1 MSKSS
6 GGTRT
11 ISSNNAA
18 QSRTQSSLSGKVSTM
33 DEANKVMDT
42 YKNLYNMPAKE
53 QKAFTDSFGQAVMD
67 TFNDK
72 KKGYDDLMLQ
82 RTNKAFKEN
91 NKADYELQKEDSL
104 RYFTYE
110 KEVSG
115 KNYFYLSA
123 VAKSNDSFWL
133 LTFASDVKDR
143 DKYEPLF
150 KTWAKSVKFE

>member
-6 GGTRT
+6 GGTRI

-67 TFNDK
+67 TFNEK

-91 NKADYELQKEDSL
+91 NKADYDWAVHQHTIQVDNLVQEQQLI
-104 RYFTYE
+104 TE
-110 KEVSG
+110 KYG
-115 KNYFYLSA
+115 KFI
-123 VAKSNDSFWL
+123 K
-133 LTFASDVKDR
+133 VK
-143 DKYEPLF
+143 K
-150 KTWAKSVKFE
+150 

>member
-18 QSRTQSSLSGKVSTM
+18 QNRTQSSLSGKVSTM

-42 YKNLYNMPAKE
+42 YKNLYNMPAEE

-67 TFNDK
+67 TFNEK

-91 NKADYELQKEDSL
+91 NKADYDWAVHQHTIQVDNLVQEQQLI
-104 RYFTYE
+104 TE
-110 KEVSG
+110 KYG
-115 KNYFYLSA
+115 KFI
-123 VAKSNDSFWL
+123 K
-133 LTFASDVKDR
+133 VK
-143 DKYEPLF
+143 K
-150 KTWAKSVKFE
+150 

>member
-18 QSRTQSSLSGKVSTM
+18 QSRTQSSISGKVSTM
-33 DEANKVMDT
+33 DEANKVMDI

-67 TFNDK
+67 TFNEK

-91 NKADYELQKEDSL
+91 NKADYDWAVHQHTIQVDNLVQEQQLI
-104 RYFTYE
+104 TE
-110 KEVSG
+110 KYG
-115 KNYFYLSA
+115 KFI
-123 VAKSNDSFWL
+123 K
-133 LTFASDVKDR
+133 VK
-143 DKYEPLF
+143 K
-150 KTWAKSVKFE
+150 

>member
-18 QSRTQSSLSGKVSTM
+18 QNRTQSSLSGKVSTM

-67 TFNDK
+67 TFNEK

-91 NKADYELQKEDSL
+91 NKADYDW
-104 RYFTYE
+104 
-110 KEVSG
+110 
-115 KNYFYLSA
+115 A
-123 VAKSNDSFWL
+123 VH
-133 LTFASDVKDR
+133 
-143 DKYEPLF
+143 
-150 KTWAKSVKFE
+150 

>member
-18 QSRTQSSLSGKVSTM
+18 QSRTTSSLSGKVSTM

-67 TFNDK
+67 TFNEK
-72 KKGYDDLMLQ
+72 KNAYDDLMLQ

-91 NKADYELQKEDSL
+91 NKADYDWAIHQHTIQVDNLVQEQQLI
-104 RYFTYE
+104 TE
-110 KEVSG
+110 KYG
-115 KNYFYLSA
+115 KFI
-123 VAKSNDSFWL
+123 K
-133 LTFASDVKDR
+133 VK
-143 DKYEPLF
+143 K
-150 KTWAKSVKFE
+150 

>member
-18 QSRTQSSLSGKVSTM
+18 QNRTQSSLSGKVSTM

-67 TFNDK
+67 TFNEK

-91 NKADYELQKEDSL
+91 NKADYDWAVHQHTIQEDNL
-104 RYFTYE
+104 VQEQQLITE
-110 KEVSG
+110 KYG
-115 KNYFYLSA
+115 KFI
-123 VAKSNDSFWL
+123 K
-133 LTFASDVKDR
+133 VK
-143 DKYEPLF
+143 K
-150 KTWAKSVKFE
+150 

>member
-6 GGTRT
+6 GSTRT

-67 TFNDK
+67 TFNEK

-91 NKADYELQKEDSL
+91 NKADYDWSIHQHTIQVDNLVQEQQLI
-104 RYFTYE
+104 TE
-110 KEVSG
+110 KYG
-115 KNYFYLSA
+115 KFI
-123 VAKSNDSFWL
+123 K
-133 LTFASDVKDR
+133 VK
-143 DKYEPLF
+143 K
-150 KTWAKSVKFE
+150 

>member
-18 QSRTQSSLSGKVSTM
+18 QSRTQSYLSGKVSTM

-67 TFNDK
+67 TFNEK

-91 NKADYELQKEDSL
+91 NKADYDWAVHQHTIQVDNLVQEQQLI
-104 RYFTYE
+104 TE
-110 KEVSG
+110 KYG
-115 KNYFYLSA
+115 KFI
-123 VAKSNDSFWL
+123 K
-133 LTFASDVKDR
+133 VK
-143 DKYEPLF
+143 K
-150 KTWAKSVKFE
+150 

>member
-6 GGTRT
+6 SGTRT

-67 TFNDK
+67 TFNEK

-91 NKADYELQKEDSL
+91 NKADYDWAVHQHTIQVDNLVQEQQLI
-104 RYFTYE
+104 TE
-110 KEVSG
+110 KYG
-115 KNYFYLSA
+115 KFI
-123 VAKSNDSFWL
+123 K
-133 LTFASDVKDR
+133 VK
-143 DKYEPLF
+143 K
-150 KTWAKSVKFE
+150 

>member
-18 QSRTQSSLSGKVSTM
+18 QSRTQNSLSGKVSTM

-42 YKNLYNMPAKE
+42 YKNLYDMPAKE

-67 TFNDK
+67 TFDK
-72 KKGYDDLMLQ
+72 KKKSYDDLMLQ

-91 NKADYELQKEDSL
+91 NKADYDWAVHQHTIQVDNLVEERKLI
-104 RYFTYE
+104 TE
-110 KEVSG
+110 KYG
-115 KNYFYLSA
+115 KFI
-123 VAKSNDSFWL
+123 K
-133 LTFASDVKDR
+133 VKI
-143 DKYEPLF
+143 
-150 KTWAKSVKFE
+150 

>member
-18 QSRTQSSLSGKVSTM
+18 QSRIQSSLSGKVSTM

-67 TFNDK
+67 TFNKK

-91 NKADYELQKEDSL
+91 NKADYDWAVHQHTIHVDNLVQEQQLI
-104 RYFTYE
+104 TE
-110 KEVSG
+110 KYG
-115 KNYFYLSA
+115 KFI
-123 VAKSNDSFWL
+123 K
-133 LTFASDVKDR
+133 VK
-143 DKYEPLF
+143 K
-150 KTWAKSVKFE
+150 

>member
-6 GGTRT
+6 GGTRI
-11 ISSNNAA
+11 ISSNNAT

-67 TFNDK
+67 TFNEK

-91 NKADYELQKEDSL
+91 NKADYDWAVHQHTIQVDNLVQEQQLI
-104 RYFTYE
+104 TE
-110 KEVSG
+110 KYG
-115 KNYFYLSA
+115 KFIK
-123 VAKSNDSFWL
+123 VRK
-133 LTFASDVKDR
+133 
-143 DKYEPLF
+143 
-150 KTWAKSVKFE
+150 

>member
-18 QSRTQSSLSGKVSTM
+18 HSRTQSSLSGKVSTM

-67 TFNDK
+67 TFNEK

-91 NKADYELQKEDSL
+91 NKADYDWAVHQHTIQVDNLVQEQQLI
-104 RYFTYE
+104 TE
-110 KEVSG
+110 KYG
-115 KNYFYLSA
+115 KFI
-123 VAKSNDSFWL
+123 K
-133 LTFASDVKDR
+133 VK
-143 DKYEPLF
+143 K
-150 KTWAKSVKFE
+150 

>member
-11 ISSNNAA
+11 ISSNNAE

-67 TFNDK
+67 TFNEK

-91 NKADYELQKEDSL
+91 NKADYDWAVHQHTIQVDNLVQEQQLI
-104 RYFTYE
+104 TE
-110 KEVSG
+110 KYG
-115 KNYFYLSA
+115 KFI
-123 VAKSNDSFWL
+123 K
-133 LTFASDVKDR
+133 VK
-143 DKYEPLF
+143 K
-150 KTWAKSVKFE
+150 

>member
-67 TFNDK
+67 TFNEK

-91 NKADYELQKEDSL
+91 NKADYDWAVHQHTIQVYNLVQEQQLI
-104 RYFTYE
+104 TE
-110 KEVSG
+110 KYG
-115 KNYFYLSA
+115 KFI
-123 VAKSNDSFWL
+123 K
-133 LTFASDVKDR
+133 VKI
-143 DKYEPLF
+143 
-150 KTWAKSVKFE
+150 

>member
-6 GGTRT
+6 GSTRN

-67 TFNDK
+67 TFNEK

-91 NKADYELQKEDSL
+91 NKADYDWAVHQHTIQVDNLVQEQQLI
-104 RYFTYE
+104 TE
-110 KEVSG
+110 KYG
-115 KNYFYLSA
+115 KFI
-123 VAKSNDSFWL
+123 K
-133 LTFASDVKDR
+133 VK
-143 DKYEPLF
+143 K
-150 KTWAKSVKFE
+150 

>member
-42 YKNLYNMPAKE
+42 YKNVYNMPAKE

-67 TFNDK
+67 TFNEK

-91 NKADYELQKEDSL
+91 NKADYDWAVHQHTIQVDNLVQEQQLITAK
-104 RYFTYE
+104 Y
-110 KEVSG
+110 G
-115 KNYFYLSA
+115 KFI
-123 VAKSNDSFWL
+123 K
-133 LTFASDVKDR
+133 VKI
-143 DKYEPLF
+143 
-150 KTWAKSVKFE
+150 

>member
-18 QSRTQSSLSGKVSTM
+18 QNRTQSSLSGKVSTM

-67 TFNDK
+67 TFNEK

-91 NKADYELQKEDSL
+91 NKADYDWAVHQHTIQVDNLVQEQQ
-104 RYFTYE
+104 FITE
-110 KEVSG
+110 KYG
-115 KNYFYLSA
+115 KFI
-123 VAKSNDSFWL
+123 K
-133 LTFASDVKDR
+133 VKI
-143 DKYEPLF
+143 
-150 KTWAKSVKFE
+150 